1 MRLCRPGVSLSKPE
15 DSEQAQLLAR
25 KASQD
30 ATAARL
36 FAGNEE
42 IADEII
48 GFHAQQAVEKWLK
61 AVMAVRGLPEDRIH
75 DIGRLL
81 QILEKGDVELPRKA
95 SQLDELTEYA
105 VPMRYDELL
114 DAEPLDR
121 DATVALV
128 DEVGEWADIHLR
140 SFSD

>member
-1 MRLCRPGVSLSKPE
+1 LSRPEG
-15 DSEQAQLLAR
+15 SEQAQLLAR

-36 FAGNEE
+36 LAGNEG

-61 AVMAVRGLPEDRIH
+61 AVMAVRGLPEVRIH

-81 QILEKGDVELPRKA
+81 QILEKGDVGLPGNA

-128 DEVGEWADIHLR
+128 DEVGEWADVQLR
-140 SFSD
+140 SSSD